1 MTHLDYSNFHIDRLP
16 LEIFD
21 EFLIEADS
29 IKERISKRK
38 QENQEPLKAFTNYF
52 RTDGSIQEV
61 NCRVHGYDETRRKFL
76 IDFTVDNKYVK
87 KYQSRLNIIFQEFD
101 SRESI
106 LERRALAISLR
117 RNTLFKLNAERLFI
131 KELARKYDFIKMP
144 NDIKENIKRRI
155 GVNLGTLDRTRVEL
169 VTLQVEALFVF
180 SILKSIVY
188 S

>member
-1 MTHLDYSNFHIDRLP
+1 M
-16 LEIFD
+16 
-21 EFLIEADS
+21 
-29 IKERISKRK
+29 
-38 QENQEPLKAFTNYF
+38 
-52 RTDGSIQEV
+52 
-61 NCRVHGYDETRRKFL
+61 
-76 IDFTVDNKYVK
+76 
-87 KYQSRLNIIFQEFD
+87 NIIFQDFD